1 MKNIFSEHNFVMM
14 NYSEAAIR
22 GFSTMECLQY
32 INDQASTEL
41 QRALANFELDG
52 LIKNFTPAQLM
63 KNIKEVNSFYS
74 KIMYIYIFISVWIW
88 ISEVST
94 FSPEQSKVFL

>member
-1 MKNIFSEHNFVMM
+1 MI

-22 GFSTMECLQY
+22 GFSTIECLQY
-32 INDQASTEL
+32 INGQASTEL
-41 QRALANFELDG
+41 QRALTNFELDG
-52 LIKNFTPAQLM
+52 LTKNFTPAVLM
-63 KNIKEVNSFYS
+63 KNIKEVIFLYS
-74 KIMYIYIFISVWIW
+74 KIMYTYIFISVWIW